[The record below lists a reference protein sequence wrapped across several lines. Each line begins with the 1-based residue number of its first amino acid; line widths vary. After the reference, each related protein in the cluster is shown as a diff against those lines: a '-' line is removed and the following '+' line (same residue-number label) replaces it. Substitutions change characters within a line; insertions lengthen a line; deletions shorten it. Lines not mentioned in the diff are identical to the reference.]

1 MAEAIRKDQQNQ
13 DLSKEVPSSPQ
24 QETAKSKISTLGSQT
39 AQMSTRTVG
48 KKSKAE
54 SPILQVR

>member
-13 DLSKEVPSSPQ
+13 DLSKEMPSSPQ
-24 QETAKSKISTLGSQT
+24 VETVKSKTSTIGPQAT
-39 AQMSTRTVG
+39 PMSTRTVG